1 MKQSDK
7 NQEIFNSSSIIPG
20 ALVVLLFLSFG
31 PVVIDDV
38 WSVTVPF
45 GHGGIVHHHRGH
57 IRFSVDDVPVLIQST
72 HITHPALVKPVPHLA
87 ALQVYSALAS
97 IISTVIV
104 QPIDD

>member
-45 GHGGIVHHHRGH
+45 GHSDIVHHHRGH

-72 HITHPALVKPVPHLA
+72 HIAHPTLVKPVPHLA

-97 IISTVIV
+97 IVSTVII